1 MKYPIAT
8 GLAALMLLLGGC
20 AARGADNGIATAT
33 SPAEPYRLGA
43 GDELRINVFG
53 LDAANNSYLIGD
65 SGGISVP
72 LVGPVDAAGKTVAEV
87 EAMVAESLRSR
98 QIVHDPNVSVQ
109 IIKYRP
115 FYILGEV
122 QRPGQY
128 PYVPGMTVL
137 NAVSIAGGYTFRANS
152 RRATIVR
159 NAAAGAS
166 GGARTGAA
174 GPETRVLPGDTVSI
188 PESWF

>member
-1 MKYPIAT
+1 MKHPIAT
-8 GLAALMLLLGGC
+8 CLAALALLVSGC
-20 AARGADNGIATAT
+20 AAHGADSAVIAA
-33 SPAEPYRLGA
+33 PAVAEPYHLGA

-72 LVGPVDAAGKTVAEV
+72 LVGPIDAAGKTVAEV
-87 EAMVAESLRSR
+87 EAMIAESLRTR
-98 QIVHDPNVSVQ
+98 QIVRDPNVSVQ
-109 IIKYRP
+109 ITKYRP

-137 NAVSIAGGYTFRANS
+137 NAVSIAGGYTFRANN
-152 RRATIVR
+152 RRAMIVR
-159 NAAAGAS
+159 NAGSGAQTAA
-166 GGARTGAA
+166 AR
-174 GPETRVLPGDTVSI
+174 PDTRVLPGDTVNI